1 MKATIDA
8 KIAEL
13 ALPALRLARQNI
25 ASPED
30 WAQGIAYRDCGGHM
44 QSCLVHALDRAEAG
58 EGVAAGR
65 DGAARVV
72 LYRVLPAPWQDLIE
86 YNDAPGRT
94 HAEVLCLLDDAI
106 DCCEGVLFGRAY
118 LRQPPA
124 IRWRDRA
131 CVGEALAMAHANDD
145 WDMWHGDEFVDVQ
158 IIQDGGP
165 AYLYFHPVVTLRNS
179 EYLMTTDLTRLLGWG
194 IALHPAP
201 EPARR
206 ELR

>member
-1 MKATIDA
+1 MLSGGRTAAIGIVA
-8 KIAEL
+8 KFI
-13 ALPALRLARQNI
+13 PASYSSI
-25 ASPED
+25 
-30 WAQGIAYRDCGGHM
+30 
-44 QSCLVHALDRAEAG
+44 
-58 EGVAAGR
+58 
-65 DGAARVV
+65 
-72 LYRVLPAPWQDLIE
+72 IE
-86 YNDAPGRT
+86 WNDAPGRT

-124 IRWRDRA
+124 IKWRNRA

>member
-1 MKATIDA
+1 MKAAIDA
-8 KIAEL
+8 KTAEL
-13 ALPALRLARQNI
+13 ALPVLRQARQNI

-30 WAQGIAYRDCGGHM
+30 WAQGTAYRDCGGHM
-44 QSCLVHALDRAEAG
+44 QSCLVHALDRSEVARG
-58 EGVAAGR
+58 EAAGR

-72 LYRVLPAPWQDLIE
+72 LYRLLPAPWQDLIE

-94 HAEVLCLLDDAI
+94 HAEVLCLLDRAI
-106 DCCEGVLFGRAY
+106 DCCEAVLFGCEY

-124 IRWRDRA
+124 IRWHNRV

-165 AYLYFHPVVTLRNS
+165 AYLYFHPVKTLRNS
-179 EYLMTTDLTRLLGWG
+179 EYLMTTDLTRLLGRG
-194 IALHPAP
+194 IALHPAQ
-201 EPARR
+201 EALPA
-206 ELR
+206 